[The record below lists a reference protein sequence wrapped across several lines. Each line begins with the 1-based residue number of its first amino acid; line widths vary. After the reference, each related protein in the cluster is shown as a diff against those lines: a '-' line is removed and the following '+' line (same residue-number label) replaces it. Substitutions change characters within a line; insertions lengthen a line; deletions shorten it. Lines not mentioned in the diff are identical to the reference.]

1 MWKTVG
7 CLLSSD
13 PSVRLRNLFSWEQKW
28 GFVALAC
35 RSVFPFELHCERELS
50 IPDGPCCLSP
60 GQPRGLLHGPASR
73 THQAA
78 IDRIRL
84 EERCYDVACSQH
96 AHTIVYTSILINSF
110 AALLAAFCCCV
121 QWLVFFSSLSA
132 SCPPF
137 SLCELN
143 TNCGFV
149 RRQHRL
155 FFLS

>member
-84 EERCYDVACSQH
+84 EEREMLWCSLQSTRTH
-96 AHTIVYTSILINSF
+96 NSVHLYTHQFICRFIGCF
-110 AALLAAFCCCV
+110 LLLCSV
-121 QWLVFFSSLSA
+121 IGIFF
-132 SCPPF
+132 F
-137 SLCELN
+137 SLC
-143 TNCGFV
+143 
-149 RRQHRL
+149 
-155 FFLS
+155 LSPSLLTLWAEYQLRIC